1 MQGPIHRLVPGVGE
15 MADQIRERAWTHH
28 ELGEPATWPVPLRA
42 ALTTCLAARTPMQ
55 VWWGPHAMLFYN
67 DAAIPLLGGAHPAA
81 LGRPAGDVFGQRWS
95 ALRERVI
102 AEGIAIEGDR
112 VALTPIV
119 DAGGRVAGVVCVH
132 HGHERPRVRIV
143 AADAEVRELVV
154 YALGDEWEIQRGS
167 DAPVDL
173 VIADRGEQ
181 VRQLRADP
189 QTARVPVLV
198 LAARH
203 GDDPRADDYLPAPF
217 SPRELRARARSQLE
231 LAQARR
237 AAAAAGA
244 HAQDDFLALVG
255 HELRN
260 PLAAAAMALQAL
272 LIRAP
277 SREVDLMAR
286 ALRQVTELVDDLLDI
301 SRLARGKLTVRRE
314 RVEVAQIA
322 DRALELVGPLAQE
335 RDVQIF
341 TSMPRTGLAIDGD
354 RERLAR
360 VIRNALEN
368 AVQHSEPGM
377 KVTLEA
383 ARVQER
389 ILIGIRDEGA
399 GIAPEALARVFEAF
413 AAPRASGGIGLGLA
427 IARSLV
433 ELHGGTIHLHSD
445 GLGRGTHCVIELP
458 MALAAAAPSVQLR
471 SARGSRLLIVEDN
484 DDAARALRAALEE
497 LGYTVALAHDG
508 PVALNVARAFEP
520 DIVLL
525 DIGLPV
531 MDGWELARRLRERCH
546 ELHFIAVTARD
557 AEDDVQRSVDNG
569 FVDHL
574 VKPIDL
580 GRLQQLVETLL
591 PRARRADSPR

>member
-1 MQGPIHRLVPGVGE
+1 MQAPIHRLVPGTGE
-15 MADQIRERAWTHH
+15 MADEIRGRSWEGH
-28 ELGEPATWPVPLRA
+28 ELGEPATWPPALRA
-42 ALTTCLAARTPMQ
+42 ALATCLAARTPMQ
-55 VWWGPHAMLFYN
+55 VWWGPHAILFYN
-67 DAAIPLLGGAHPAA
+67 DAAIPLLGAAHPGA
-81 LGRPAGDVFGQRWS
+81 LGGRVADVFGQRWS

-102 AEGIAIEGDR
+102 AEGVAVEADR

-119 DAGGRVAGVVCVH
+119 DDTGSVAGVVCVH
-132 HGHERPRVRIV
+132 HGHDRPRVRVV
-143 AADAEVRELVV
+143 ADDAEVRELVV
-154 YALGDEWEIQRGS
+154 YALGDEWEVEH
-167 DAPVDL
+167 APGATVDL
-173 VIADRGEQ
+173 VITDRNER
-181 VRQLRADP
+181 VRELRAE
-189 QTARVPVLV
+189 ARVPVVV
-198 LAARH
+198 LAERPA
-203 GDDPRADDYLPAPF
+203 DDAAADDYLPVPF
-217 SPRELRARARSQLE
+217 SPRELRARARAQLE

-244 HAQDDFLALVG
+244 RAQDDFLAMIG

-272 LIRAP
+272 LLRAP

-286 ALRQVTELVDDLLDI
+286 ALRQLTGVVDDLLDI
-301 SRLARGKLTVRRE
+301 SRLARGKLTMRRE
-314 RVEVAQIA
+314 RIELSQIA
-322 DRALELVGPLAQE
+322 DRALELVAPLAQE
-335 RDVQIF
+335 RDIRVF
-341 TSMPRTGLAIDGD
+341 TSVPRTGLPIDGD

-368 AVQHSEPGM
+368 AIQHSDPGT

-383 ARVQER
+383 ARAQER

-413 AAPRASGGIGLGLA
+413 TGPRTDGGLGLGLA

-433 ELHGGTIHLHSD
+433 ELHFGTIHVHSE
-445 GLGRGTHCVIELP
+445 GLGRGTQCVIELP
-458 MALAAAAPSVQLR
+458 MAQAVAPIAQPSSAAGR
-471 SARGSRLLIVEDN
+471 TRLLIVEDN
-484 DDAARALRAALEE
+484 DDTARALRAALEQ
-497 LGYTVALAHDG
+497 LGYAVALAHDG

-531 MDGWELARRLRERCH
+531 MDGWELARRLRERSR

-557 AEDDVQRSVDNG
+557 GEGDVQRSVDSG
-569 FVDHL
+569 FIDHL

-591 PRARRADSPR
+591 PRARRVDPPE